1 MALILTFFVSFFQDS
16 KVYCWVDEGRKKV
29 KKIMNEK
36 EGEKDDEWERR
47 WERWW
52 MRKKVEEWMKK
63 NNTRA
68 NFRRI
73 TNLYLLAQFN
83 WSLQSQQNLQTELT
97 VVIHYTVTRI
107 INIYSLSFQITFM
120 FGWQQIEL
128 VQKLFAK
135 FFKF

>member
-1 MALILTFFVSFFQDS
+1 
-16 KVYCWVDEGRKKV
+16 
-29 KKIMNEK
+29 MNEK

>member
-1 MALILTFFVSFFQDS
+1 
-16 KVYCWVDEGRKKV
+16 
-29 KKIMNEK
+29 MNEK

-83 WSLQSQQNLQTELT
+83 WSLQSQQNLDGAYCN
-97 VVIHYTVTRI
+97 YTL
-107 INIYSLSFQITFM
+107 YSNKDNKYL
-120 FGWQQIEL
+120 
-128 VQKLFAK
+128 
-135 FFKF
+135 